1 MRAPFAGEWR
11 PTETTDALITF
22 INSQNLTWKADTC
35 KLRPEHPDFACPQ
48 KGVDPI
54 SLAKVS
60 DEQRQA
66 SLERVQSWRKNF
78 SSAAEIT
85 QDSMSESY
93 DLRDVDG
100 VDYMGRQIAQGSC
113 FSCYTLAFTYVV
125 ENRLKLKDALDG
137 SISA

>member
-1 MRAPFAGEWR
+1 M
-11 PTETTDALITF
+11 
-22 INSQNLTWKADTC
+22 
-35 KLRPEHPDFACPQ
+35 
-48 KGVDPI
+48 
-54 SLAKVS
+54 S